1 MAQRLCSCLQ
11 RRYWQAG
18 KMPRLNRKLHTRQLI
33 VAVLTLL
40 WIQIN
45 SHWPIMILLT
55 GITQPYLAV
64 TGYDEGRFNY
74 IGNLNF
80 LSLDGKRWATPITG
94 RYSRFSSVDYHYR
107 YDQCTIKPIIF
118 WGAQLS
124 GPVSS
129 TKLKPTNISTLY
141 LSVRYLGYNI
151 KTSKIKF
158 LGPFEDFTKIVSPK
172 NYRLYM
178 LWYITLLPAFIF
190 NHIH

>member
-1 MAQRLCSCLQ
+1 
-11 RRYWQAG
+11 
-18 KMPRLNRKLHTRQLI
+18 
-33 VAVLTLL
+33 
-40 WIQIN
+40 
-45 SHWPIMILLT
+45 MILLT

-64 TGYDEGRFNY
+64 TGYDEGIFLDN

-94 RYSRFSSVDYHYR
+94 RSSRFSNVDYHYR

-141 LSVRYLGYNI
+141 LSVRYSGYPI

-158 LGPFEDFTKIVSPK
+158 LGLFEDFTKIASPK
-172 NYRLYM
+172 NYRLYNYIMVHHTITCIYLQSHTFKCTSLCSNNRLYWIRYGAVWSSM
-178 LWYITLLPAFIF
+178 LDGTRDSPLAVLRTCK
-190 NHIH
+190 